1 MAKRYRTPTPE
12 GRKRDGEKALSEQRA
27 KADAVDKNMARLKA
41 LRLERDA
48 AGPQTQDQEKSV
60 AKKQPANL
68 VRYLKH
74 QKSIGRG

>member
-41 LRLERDA
+41 LR
-48 AGPQTQDQEKSV
+48 
-60 AKKQPANL
+60 
-68 VRYLKH
+68 
-74 QKSIGRG
+74 